1 MTSVKSKIIVW
12 IGSENFS
19 YEIQRFGAYTFICQ
33 IFVYFYLHL
42 RVPFVLFLSLSDA
55 RSILSVHLFA
65 VLQIAFLLKARS
77 TWNLYQD
84 CGIGVRVMLTF
95 GYTVKPVYNDHRRD
109 PKFVVVVDRCSLSR
123 GSLCYKKWKRDPTMV
138 VGVDKWSL
146 AQVWLYLAAFQ
157 IAINAWVFRITL

>member
-1 MTSVKSKIIVW
+1 MWTRCGNANLIPFLMTSVKSEIIVW

-42 RVPFVLFLSLSDA
+42 RVLSRPKTVPSVLFLSLSDA
-55 RSILSVHLFA
+55 RSILSVHLFT

-109 PKFVVVVDRCSLSR
+109 PKFVVAVERWLLFR
-123 GSLCYKKWKRDPTMV
+123 GSLM
-138 VGVDKWSL
+138 L
-146 AQVWLYLAAFQ
+146 
-157 IAINAWVFRITL
+157 